1 MGAGIGIQGCIFIDL
16 SVTVET
22 FVRDQRRCGKE
33 KYRHREARMKPQ
45 LSSNGTGTKD
55 VLLEELLSQ
64 DQENQRNLE
73 PLGSLKGKSQER
85 SLRARLETYFDL

>member
-1 MGAGIGIQGCIFIDL
+1 
-16 SVTVET
+16 
-22 FVRDQRRCGKE
+22 
-33 KYRHREARMKPQ
+33 MKPQ